1 MKESKESNPKKVSRS
16 TTKDSSQANPSRKVV
31 YTIIEREGSDKNFW
45 LRVGTAFT
53 NRDDSLTVYLNALPT
68 NNRLHIR
75 DAPDSVQSYE

>member
-1 MKESKESNPKKVSRS
+1 MKDQRENYPQENHRN
-16 TTKDSSQANPSRKVV
+16 TARDSSQSKPSRKVV
-31 YTIIEREGSDKNFW
+31 YTIIEREGQEKNFW

-75 DAPDSVQSYE
+75 DAPDSVQN